1 MLAPLRRRIVA
12 AFDRVLTHRFEEH
25 RNEVQRR
32 LDASSDRIEA
42 RLDALALDLAGRD
55 ATQAD
60 LDPASP
66 AAGAASVVM
75 TDFNHIV
82 HELRTI
88 ELRHLPATDKVL
100 LSAGCAGTWYFDWLE
115 RCAGPFQEHIGVE
128 LYSPRPADLP
138 PNVRWIA
145 QSASD
150 MSAVPSQSVDVVFS
164 GQNFEHLW
172 EHDVVGFLLES
183 HRVLRPGGVLVVDS
197 PNRLLAEAL
206 HWSHPEHTIE
216 LTAGEAAA
224 LLDVAGFDVTV
235 VRGLWNCRDERTGE
249 WLPLDFQT
257 PEEALRRCS
266 TRRGVDDDFIW
277 WIEATRTERPSDAE
291 AVRALVHANF
301 ERHWNTRVNRVAVCT
316 GTSSTDAG
324 WCVDRGSSGMVYRT
338 WGFPLFDGTYEARA
352 SDPRLR
358 IRLSDPTGATINEGL
373 STVSGRIATTFGVIA
388 ELFAD
393 EPLPED
399 VVNVRVEVD
408 QTPTQHAHDGA
419 TSAS

>member
-1 MLAPLRRRIVA
+1 
-12 AFDRVLTHRFEEH
+12 
-25 RNEVQRR
+25 
-32 LDASSDRIEA
+32 
-42 RLDALALDLAGRD
+42 
-55 ATQAD
+55 
-60 LDPASP
+60 
-66 AAGAASVVM
+66 M

-100 LSAGCAGTWYFDWLE
+100 LSAGCAGTWYFDWLD
-115 RCAGPFQEHIGVE
+115 RCAGPFREHIGVE

-150 MSAVPSQSVDVVFS
+150 MSEVPSQSVDVVFS

-172 EHDVVGFLLES
+172 EHDIVGFLIES
-183 HRVLRPGGVLVVDS
+183 HRVLQPGGVLAVDS

-216 LTAGEAAA
+216 VTAGEAAA
-224 LLDVAGFDVTV
+224 LFEVAGFDVTV
-235 VRGLWNCRDERTGE
+235 VRGLWNCRDERTGD

-266 TRRGVDDDFIW
+266 TRRRVDDDFIW
-277 WIEATRTERPSDAE
+277 WIEATRTERPCD
-291 AVRALVHANF
+291 VDGVQALAHDYF
-301 ERHWNTRVNRVAVCT
+301 QQHWNTRVNRVAVCV
-316 GTSSTDAG
+316 GTSTPERG
-324 WCVDRGSSGMVYRT
+324 WRLDRGTSGLVYRT
-338 WGFPLFDGTYEARA
+338 WGFPLFDGTYEASA

-358 IRLSDPTGATINEGL
+358 IRLSDPSGATIDEGL
-373 STVSGRIATTFGVIA
+373 GTVSGTIATTFGVIA

-393 EPLPED
+393 EPLPDD
-399 VVNVRVEVD
+399 VENLHVEVD
-408 QTPTQHAHDGA
+408 QSPTRQARDG
-419 TSAS
+419 SMHSS